1 MILIETSS
9 AVVNLCISL
18 CILVV
23 FGHLVIGEQSRIRKY
38 LLYIFAKYI
47 EVPLLRTC
55 YFLFRGKWK
64 PIGDIKLVRIIGK
77 YILARP
83 FGYLGDS
90 ARPVPYNELM
100 DFIDQ
105 IDGPIAVGPCRCRMG
120 HRGCDHPMETDIV
133 FRTGF
138 NAWTRAF
145 PKEYR
150 QIEKEEAKAIVT
162 RCHDLG
168 MFHMVFIHCPVNLYN
183 EYVVCNCCTC
193 GCVPYIINHELGQ
206 LNYPLIDGYYLAVT
220 DREKC
225 AGQGKCVEV
234 CPFEARILKNGRGI
248 TGANCFGCGL
258 CSYICPENAI
268 TMKKLRDPVLLRHE
282 AGNPPS
288 DYRPGLYKQHPP
300 IVEKAPETEDE

>member
-1 MILIETSS
+1 MIFFGTPKTLTD
-9 AVVNLCISL
+9 L
-18 CILVV
+18 LVLSGITLLM
-23 FGHLVIGEQSRIRKY
+23 GHLVIGEQSRIRKY

-64 PIGDIKLVRIIGK
+64 SIGDKKLFRIIGK

-90 ARPVPYNELM
+90 ARPVPYAELT

-105 IDGPIAVGPCRCRMG
+105 IDGPMAVGPCRCRMG
-120 HRGCDHPMETDIV
+120 HKGCEHPLETDIV
-133 FRTGF
+133 FRTGY

-162 RCHDLG
+162 RCHGLG

-183 EYVVCNCCTC
+183 EYVICNCCTC
-193 GCVPYIINHELGQ
+193 GCVPYIINRELGQ
-206 LNYPLIDGYYLAVT
+206 LNYPLIDGYFLAVT
-220 DREKC
+220 DRKKC
-225 AGQGKCVEV
+225 TGHGACVAV
-234 CPFEARILKNGRGI
+234 CPFDARILKNGKGI

-258 CSYICPENAI
+258 CSYACPENAI
-268 TMKKLRDPVLLRHE
+268 TMKKLREPVLLRDE
-282 AGNPPS
+282 TGNHPAE
-288 DYRPGLYKQHPP
+288 YRPGLYRQHPS
-300 IVEKAPETEDE
+300 IREDE